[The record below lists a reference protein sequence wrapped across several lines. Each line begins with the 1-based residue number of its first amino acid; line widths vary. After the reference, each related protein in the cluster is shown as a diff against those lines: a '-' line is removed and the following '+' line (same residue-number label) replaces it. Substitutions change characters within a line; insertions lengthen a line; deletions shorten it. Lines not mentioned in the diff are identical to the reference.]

1 MVGALALIN
10 FVNPD
15 LGPYGL
21 LILVVVRWTGI
32 SWIEGDADAA

>member
-1 MVGALALIN
+1 MAGALALIN

-15 LGPYGL
+15 LGLYRL
-21 LILVVVRWTGI
+21 LILIVVRRMGI